1 MKQAKA
7 LVTLTLGLATL
18 ALASPA
24 MANPNVQSAIQ
35 RLDAA
40 EQQLMAAQGQ
50 VSAAKQDLY
59 LALQN
64 NGPRWVCVFNF
75 MGKQYR
81 AEAPSEAEAKEA
93 VIFECSSDRN
103 NRIPGDCRYSHNK
116 NGATQCRAL

>member
-7 LVTLTLGLATL
+7 LVTFALSLATL
-18 ALASPA
+18 ALAGPA

-64 NGPRWVCVFNF
+64 NGPRWVCVYNY
-75 MGKQYR
+75 MNRQYR
-81 AEAPSEAEAKEA
+81 GEGGSEAEAKEA
-93 VIFECSSDRN
+93 VIFECSSDRGN
-103 NRIPGDCRYSHNK
+103 PLTQNCRYAHNK
-116 NGATQCRAL
+116 NGATQCRVL